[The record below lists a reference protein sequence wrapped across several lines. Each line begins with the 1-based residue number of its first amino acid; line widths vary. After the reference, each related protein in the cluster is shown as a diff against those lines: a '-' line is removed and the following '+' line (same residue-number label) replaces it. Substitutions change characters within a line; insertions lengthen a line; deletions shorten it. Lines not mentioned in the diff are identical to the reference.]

1 MSRSIAAVLFTAFLT
16 GCGAPSAP
24 PRRIVLI
31 TLDTLRHDAFVDD
44 GQRSPAMPLT
54 RAWAEQGRIF
64 ERHFAV
70 TSTTGPTHA
79 TLLTG
84 LPPWRHGLTRNGL
97 ILPPEIAT
105 IPERLAEA
113 GWETG
118 AVVASFALH
127 HTFGFD
133 QGFDAFRDEFQR
145 DFLEMREWS
154 GVEVPGGAFFS
165 LADFVTGQAIEM
177 LDRSGSRNQFFW
189 FHYFDPHAPY
199 GATGE
204 RSMEVDDIRRGAR
217 QDPESVDALLAEA
230 RELYDADV
238 RFLDRELDRLLRRL
252 SEDESRYETHV
263 FIVADHGESFGEN
276 GVLAHGSRISDEQI
290 RVPLIV
296 RSPLIEPGV
305 ERAPTGSLDVARAI
319 LAIAG
324 IGDGEGSALLTG
336 AEASRKVF
344 GMRQTF
350 QRKERERRTDDR
362 NVFPSAMRFYC
373 VDGDRVYRGSWAG
386 IVGEDGRPVVGDTAT
401 AIRTAFNA
409 FEREVEGHSPEE
421 VLDEEALQALRALGY
436 LH

>member
-1 MSRSIAAVLFTAFLT
+1 MSRSIATFLFAALLT
-16 GCGAPSAP
+16 GCGAPSEP
-24 PRRIVLI
+24 SERIVLI
-31 TLDTLRHDAFVDD
+31 TLDTLRHDSFSDD
-44 GQRSPAMPLT
+44 GERSPTMPLT
-54 RAWAEQGRIF
+54 RAWAEQGRVF

-84 LPPWRHGLTRNGL
+84 EPPWRHGITRNGL

-105 IPERLAEA
+105 IPERLSEV

-118 AVVASFALH
+118 AVVGSFALH
-127 HTFGFD
+127 RTFGFD

-145 DFLEMREWS
+145 DFLGMREWS
-154 GVEVPGGAFFS
+154 GAEVPGGAFFS

-177 LDRSGSRNQFFW
+177 LDRSGGGNQFFW

-217 QDPESVDALLAEA
+217 REPGAVAALLAEA

-238 RFLDRELDRLLRRL
+238 RFLDRELDRLFRRL
-252 SEDESRYETHV
+252 GEDEGRYETHV
-263 FIVADHGESFGEN
+263 FIVSDHGESFGEN

-296 RSPLIEPGV
+296 RSPLVEPGI
-305 ERAPTGSLDVARAI
+305 ESAATGSIDVAHAI
-319 LAIAG
+319 LEIAG
-324 IGDGEGSALLTG
+324 IGDGEEAALLSG
-336 AEASRKVF
+336 AEPSRRVF

-362 NVFPSAMRFYC
+362 NIFPSALRFYC
-373 VDGDRVYRGSWAG
+373 VDGDRVYRGDWSG
-386 IVGEDGRPVVGDTAT
+386 ILGEDGKPVEGDLAST
-401 AIRTAFNA
+401 IRTAFNA
-409 FEREVEGHSPEE
+409 FEREVEGQSPEE
-421 VLDEEALQALRALGY
+421 VLDEKALEALRALGY
-436 LH
+436 LR